1 MRTAHIVSVL
11 ATCSLVILMAGC
23 GVSNGRTSAPPAP
36 PQASPP
42 IVQPP
47 LVEKTLSG
55 VVPSGW
61 APFPGAPVLINPEK
75 HASIVYRVFKPTN
88 KTPTEVL
95 QSGLAHVQTDGWSA
109 DAIMISPDEQCQC
122 ASVRLTNDAVNR
134 QRGKLTV
141 RRIPKR
147 ADTPQEVTVA
157 FLGRWPASADAELTR
172 DFDVFVRSYEYR

>member
-1 MRTAHIVSVL
+1 MRTAHIVSAL
-11 ATCSLVILMAGC
+11 AICSLVILTAGC

-61 APFPGAPVLINPEK
+61 APFPGAPMLINPEK
-75 HASIVYRVFKPTN
+75 RASIVYRVFKPTS

-95 QSGLAHVQTDGWSA
+95 QSGLAHVQTDSWSA
-109 DAIMISPDEQCQC
+109 SPIMVSLDGQR
-122 ASVRLTNDAVNR
+122 ATVLLTDNAVNG
-134 QRGKLTV
+134 QRGNLTV

-172 DFDVFVRSYEYR
+172 DFDAFVRSYGYR